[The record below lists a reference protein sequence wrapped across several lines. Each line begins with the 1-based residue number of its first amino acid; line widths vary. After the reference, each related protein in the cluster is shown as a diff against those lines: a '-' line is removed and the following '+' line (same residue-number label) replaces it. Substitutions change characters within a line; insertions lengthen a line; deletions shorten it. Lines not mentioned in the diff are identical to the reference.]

1 MKNQPHFMKITTYFR
16 RLLIT
21 LTAILLMACEK
32 QPEIINLNGKTMG
45 TTYHIKYM
53 AKGHLSQNAEQV
65 HQQIDLIL
73 KEVNAKMSTY
83 DKNSEL
89 SRFNQ
94 YTEINTPVAISADL
108 TKVLQESIRL
118 NQLTEGALDVTV
130 GPVVNLWGFG
140 PEKQKDKQPNPQE
153 LAERQSWVGID
164 KLKLNENAG
173 QFSLEKA
180 VPQLYIDLSAI
191 AKGFGVDQVA
201 DYLQT
206 LGVQD
211 YMVEIGGEIRAQG
224 KNSEGKTW
232 QIAIEQPSFDGSRAV
247 QKIVGLNNL
256 AMATSGDYRNY
267 FEQDGKR
274 FSHEINPKTGYPIQ
288 HNLASVTVL
297 HESSMTADGLSTALF
312 VLGEEKALALAE
324 LENLAVYLISKTDKG
339 FESKMSSKM
348 TALLEQ
354 STK

>member
-1 MKNQPHFMKITTYFR
+1 MKKINYLPWIFAVFY
-16 RLLIT
+16 
-21 LTAILLMACEK
+21 AIFLSACDK
-32 QPEIINLNGKTMG
+32 QSEMINLNGKTMG
-45 TTYHIKYM
+45 TTYHIKYLDN
-53 AKGHLSQNAEQV
+53 GNLSQQVEQV

-73 KEVNAKMSTY
+73 KDVNAKMSTY

-94 YTEINTPVAISADL
+94 STEINTPMVISADL
-108 TKVLQESIRL
+108 AKVLKESIRL
-118 NQLTEGALDVTV
+118 NQITEGALDVTV

-140 PEKQKDKQPNPQE
+140 PEKQKDVQPEPQQ

-164 KLKLNENAG
+164 KLKFIENGG
-173 QFSLEKA
+173 QFYLEKA
-180 VPQLYIDLSAI
+180 IPQLYIDLSAI
-191 AKGFGVDQVA
+191 AKGFGVDLVA
-201 DYLQT
+201 DYLQK
-206 LGVQD
+206 LNVQD
-211 YMVEIGGEIRAQG
+211 YMVEIGGEIRAKG
-224 KNSEGKTW
+224 KNPDGKPW
-232 QIAIEQPSFDGSRAV
+232 QIAIEQPSFDGSRSV
-247 QKIVGLNNL
+247 QKIVGLDNL

-354 STK
+354 SAK

>member
-1 MKNQPHFMKITTYFR
+1 MKKINYLSWIFAVFS
-16 RLLIT
+16 
-21 LTAILLMACEK
+21 AIFLSACEK
-32 QPEIINLNGKTMG
+32 QPEIISLNGKTMG
-45 TTYHIKYM
+45 TTYHIKYLD
-53 AKGHLSQNAEQV
+53 KGNLSQKAEQV
-65 HQQIDLIL
+65 HQQIELML
-73 KEVNAKMSTY
+73 KDVNAKMSTY
-83 DKNSEL
+83 DKHSEL

-94 YTEINTPVAISADL
+94 RTEINTPISISADL
-108 TKVLQESIRL
+108 AKVVKESIRL
-118 NQLTEGALDVTV
+118 NKVTEGALDVTV

-140 PEKQKDKQPNPQE
+140 PEKQKDVQPEPQQ

-164 KLKLNENAG
+164 KLKFIENGG
-173 QFSLEKA
+173 QFYLEKA
-180 VPQLYIDLSAI
+180 IPQLYIDLSAI

-201 DYLQT
+201 DYLQE
-206 LGVQD
+206 LNVQD
-211 YMVEIGGEIRAQG
+211 YMVEIGGEIRAKG
-224 KNSEGKTW
+224 KNPDGKPW
-232 QIAIEQPSFDGSRAV
+232 QIAIEQPSFDGTRSV
-247 QKIVGLNNL
+247 QKIVGLDNL

-288 HNLASVTVL
+288 HNLASVTVM

-354 STK
+354 SAK

>member
-1 MKNQPHFMKITTYFR
+1 MKKINY
-16 RLLIT
+16 LLWIFAVFS
-21 LTAILLMACEK
+21 AIFLSACDKKTEVVV
-32 QPEIINLNGKTMG
+32 LNGKTMG
-45 TTYHIKYM
+45 TAYNIKYLD
-53 AKGHLSQNAEQV
+53 KGNLYQNKEQT

-73 KEVNAKMSTY
+73 KDVNAKMSTY

-89 SRFNQ
+89 SKFNQ
-94 YTEINTPVAISADL
+94 GTSVNTPIAISTDL
-108 TKVLQESIRL
+108 AKVLQESIRL

-140 PEKQKDKQPNPQE
+140 PEKRKDQQPEPQE

-164 KLKLNENAG
+164 KLKLTENAG
-173 QFSLEKA
+173 QFQLEKA
-180 VPQLYIDLSAI
+180 IPQLYVDLSAI

-206 LGVQD
+206 LNVQD
-211 YMVEIGGEIRAQG
+211 YMVEIGGEIRVKG
-224 KNSEGKTW
+224 KNPDGKPW
-232 QIAIEQPSFDGSRAV
+232 QIAIEQPSFDGSRSV

-312 VLGEEKALALAE
+312 VLGEEQALALAE
-324 LENLAVYLISKTDKG
+324 LENLAVYLISKTDNG

-348 TALLEQ
+348 TVLLEQ

>member
-1 MKNQPHFMKITTYFR
+1 MKKISYLPWIFAVFY
-16 RLLIT
+16 
-21 LTAILLMACEK
+21 AIFLSACEK
-32 QPEIINLNGKTMG
+32 QSEMINLNGKTMG
-45 TTYHIKYM
+45 TTYHIKYLDN
-53 AKGHLSQNAEQV
+53 GNLSQQVEQV

-73 KEVNAKMSTY
+73 KDVNAKMSTY

-94 YTEINTPVAISADL
+94 STEINTPMVISADL
-108 TKVLQESIRL
+108 AKVLKESIRL
-118 NQLTEGALDVTV
+118 NQITEGALDVTV

-140 PEKQKDKQPNPQE
+140 PEKQKDVQPEPQQ

-164 KLKLNENAG
+164 KLKFIENGG
-173 QFSLEKA
+173 QFYLEKA
-180 VPQLYIDLSAI
+180 IPQLYIDLSAI

-201 DYLQT
+201 DYLQK
-206 LGVQD
+206 LNVQD
-211 YMVEIGGEIRAQG
+211 YMVEIGGEIRAKG
-224 KNSEGKTW
+224 KNPDGKPW
-232 QIAIEQPSFDGSRAV
+232 QIAIEQPSFDGSRSV
-247 QKIVGLNNL
+247 QKIVGLDNL

-354 STK
+354 SAK